1 VNFIKVSKCYEASI
15 LFTNLSQFNCIFA
28 KGFTDKKVRSLN
40 RLIPLAPSMRVLV
53 TSDRHRVPLSRIK
66 AIFEVR
72 NHYSPRLANSHKS
85 RYTLVEDCRN
95 NVRVPLITV
104 KI

>member
-1 VNFIKVSKCYEASI
+1 MKRLYSLQIS
-15 LFTNLSQFNCIFA
+15 LSLTAYLRRVLQI
-28 KGFTDKKVRSLN
+28 KKVRSLN

-72 NHYSPRLANSHKS
+72 NHYIPRLANSHKS